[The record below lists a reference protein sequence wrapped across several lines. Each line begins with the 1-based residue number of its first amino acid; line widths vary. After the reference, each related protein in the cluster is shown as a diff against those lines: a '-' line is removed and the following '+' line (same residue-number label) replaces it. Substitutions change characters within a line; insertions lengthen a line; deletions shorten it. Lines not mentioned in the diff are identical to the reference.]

1 LPTKRLIMAED
12 KLNYAA
18 RAQAALLSV
27 VRDVIT
33 ETAENGLLGEHHFYI
48 TYLTGHPDV
57 VMSDKLRAS
66 HDEEITIVLQNQ
78 FESLQVMETAF
89 SVRLSFNQEPETL
102 IVPFEAITKFY
113 DPSVAF
119 GLMFDE
125 TDEMDEDELDVA
137 AGNISDTF
145 MGASDSEAK
154 DASEDEKQAG
164 EVISLDSFRDK

>member
-1 LPTKRLIMAED
+1 
-12 KLNYAA
+12 
-18 RAQAALLSV
+18 
-27 VRDVIT
+27 
-33 ETAENGLLGEHHFYI
+33 
-48 TYLTGHPDV
+48 
-57 VMSDKLRAS
+57 
-66 HDEEITIVLQNQ
+66 
-78 FESLQVMETAF
+78 METAF

-102 IVPFEAITKFY
+102 VVPFEAIIKLY
-113 DPSVAF
+113 DTSVAF

-145 MGASDSEAK
+145 IGASDSEAK